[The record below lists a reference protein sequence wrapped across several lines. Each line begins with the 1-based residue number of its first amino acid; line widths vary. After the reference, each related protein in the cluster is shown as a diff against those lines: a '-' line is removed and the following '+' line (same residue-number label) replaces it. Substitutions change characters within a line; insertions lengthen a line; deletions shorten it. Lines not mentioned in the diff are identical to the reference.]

1 MKTLLPFLL
10 SAALLPALLHAA
22 SETGVVRAADQL
34 IPGAEVT
41 ASQGTAKVVAYTNEN
56 GSYSMNLPAGEWDIQ
71 VQAFGFT
78 IAKDHITV
86 GNEPGFKNW
95 TLEMPRPGQKP
106 GETPTVTSQSAPANP
121 GRGRGRGRG
130 RGDNSAQ
137 SGGPGRGGAGAGQG
151 NGAQAAGSQGSAQG
165 APQRPAFQSAQA
177 NATQPNGAQAA
188 QDQSLDAGGAF
199 GGLDADSADADQ
211 AFLVNGSTS
220 GGLAASA
227 DQNNRQ
233 FNGVGR
239 GGQNGQGGA
248 LANLGGLG
256 LPAGMVAPGSDGLG
270 LGGFGAQAIDGGFGG
285 GPGGPGGPGGFGGPG
300 GGPGGGGPGGGGGGG
315 GGGRGGGGGGRGGGG
330 GGRGQNRQAR
340 GPFNGNFNSFG
351 NRRRNQAAYTGSV
364 FVQLADSALNAAP
377 FSVNGEKEAKPS
389 SNNLRFGGNIG
400 GPLVIPKILNWKRA
414 SFYFT
419 YQGTVSRNPFN
430 QVSTMP
436 SGLER
441 EGNFSQTT
449 TTVGGVVTPVQIF
462 NPTSGGCNAVP
473 AGAAFPGNII
483 PASCINPQAQALLN
497 SYFPLPTSGLS
508 VQNYNF
514 TGATPNDNNNVGM
527 RFNMPLDNKDRLNF
541 NIQEQTRSSQ
551 TLQLFGF
558 RDHGSGTGLSAQ
570 AGWSHS
576 FAPRF
581 NSNASVTFSHNT
593 NQSTPFFAN
602 TTNVEGALGIL
613 GTTDVP
619 LTYGPPNLSFANF
632 GGLSDSSASLSR
644 NQTFTATEAL
654 TYSYK
659 RKHNLTF
666 GFTYNRL
673 QQNSLSY
680 ANARGSYSFSGLETS
695 QILNGQPVSGTGY
708 DFADFLLGLPQTA
721 SLGCTPNNSYDS
733 NVCNNYFRSWST
745 SAYANDDYRIARNLT
760 LNFGLR
766 YEYFAPYT
774 ELYGHI
780 ANLILPENFV
790 GDATVV
796 TPATAASYGL
806 PSSLVRSNPR
816 DFSPRFGFAWRPS
829 PKHSV
834 QIRGGYSIFYSGSP
848 YQTFVSSM
856 ASQPP
861 FTEKISLATS
871 SAYQLTIQ
879 DGFLEPPP
887 AVSGLSNTYA
897 INPDQ
902 KIPYAQTWVFAI
914 QNTFP
919 HGFLVETEYLGTKG
933 THLSV
938 YENPNQAPPGTS
950 VLNAQ
955 EYLSIP
961 NSTGFNYQTYGA
973 NSIFNAGQLRITRR
987 FQRGMGF
994 VLLYTYS
1001 KSIDNASALSGSG
1014 GTAAQFT
1021 HDWHLER
1028 GLSSSDQRH
1037 KLSYTYTLSSPVGV
1051 NGMLRNGGW
1060 KTAVLAGWT
1069 LNGTLTAATG
1079 TPLTARL
1086 GGNLANTAGSS
1097 VAGSPRAQAT
1107 GVSIDGGDN
1116 PFFNTAAFT
1125 TPEAGQ
1131 YGNAGVDTIPGPFQV
1146 SLNAALNRAWRIG
1159 ESRRQFQL
1167 RISATNPLNYVYIS
1181 GFGTTVNTNTYG
1193 VPTTG
1198 SATRT
1203 ATLFMRFN
1211 F

>member
-1 MKTLLPFLL
+1 MKTLLFFFLP
-10 SAALLPALLHAA
+10 AALLPALLDAA
-22 SETGVVRAADQL
+22 SETGVVRAADQP

-41 ASQGTAKVVAYTNEN
+41 ASQGTAKVVAYTDEN
-56 GSYSMNLPAGEWDIQ
+56 GRYSMNLPAGEWDIQ
-71 VQAFGFT
+71 VQAFGFI

-86 GNEPGFKNW
+86 GNEPELKNW
-95 TLEMPRPGQKP
+95 TLEMPRPGEKP
-106 GETPTVTSQSAPANP
+106 GEKPAVTSQVAPANP

-130 RGDNSAQ
+130 RGGDNSTQA
-137 SGGPGRGGAGAGQG
+137 GGPGRGGAGAGQA
-151 NGAQAAGSQGSAQG
+151 NAQG
-165 APQRPAFQSAQA
+165 APQRPGFQSAQA
-177 NATQPNGAQAA
+177 TATQNNGTQPNGGQAA
-188 QDQSLDAGGAF
+188 QDQSLDAGEAF
-199 GGLDADSADADQ
+199 GGLDVNSADADQ
-211 AFLVNGSTS
+211 SFLVNGSTS

-233 FNGVGR
+233 FGGGGR
-239 GGQNGQGGA
+239 GGPNGPGGA

-300 GGPGGGGPGGGGGGG
+300 GGPGGGGGFGGG
-315 GGGRGGGGGGRGGGG
+315 GGGRGGGGGGRGGRGG
-330 GGRGQNRQAR
+330 GGNGRQGRGR

-364 FVQLADSALNAAP
+364 FATLANSALNAAP
-377 FSVNGEKEAKPS
+377 FSLNGQKEAKPS
-389 SNNLRFGGNIG
+389 SNNLNFGANIG
-400 GPLVIPKILNWKRA
+400 GPLVIPKILNWQRA

-419 YQGTVSRNPFN
+419 YQGTVSRSPYN

-436 SGLER
+436 SELER
-441 EGNFSQTT
+441 DGNFSQTT

-462 NPTSGGCNAVP
+462 NPASGGCNAVP

-483 PASCINPQAQALLN
+483 PASCISPQAQALLN
-497 SYFPLPTSGLS
+497 SYFPLPTSGAG

-527 RFNMPLDNKDRLNF
+527 RFNMPLDNKNRLNF
-541 NIQEQTRSSQ
+541 NIQEQMRSSQ

-558 RDHGSGTGLSAQ
+558 RDHGSGTGVSAQ

-581 NSNASVTFSHNT
+581 NSSASVTYSHNT
-593 NQSTPFFAN
+593 NQSTPYFAN
-602 TTNVEGALGIL
+602 TTNVEGTLGIL

-632 GGLSDSSASLSR
+632 GGLSDGSASLSR
-644 NQTFTATEAL
+644 NQTFTGTEAL

-666 GFTYNRL
+666 GLTYNRL

-695 QILNGQPVSGTGY
+695 QIVNGQPVSGTGY

-721 SLGCTPNNSYDS
+721 TLGCTPDNSYDT

-760 LNFGLR
+760 LNVGLR

-780 ANLILPENFV
+780 ANLILPEDFV

-796 TPATAASYGL
+796 TPAQAASYGL
-806 PSSLVRSNPR
+806 PSSLVKSSPH

-848 YQTFVSSM
+848 YASFVSSM
-856 ASQPP
+856 ASQSP
-861 FTEKISLATS
+861 FTRTVSLSTS
-871 SAYQLTIQ
+871 SAYQLNIQ
-879 DGFLEPPP
+879 DGFLAPPP
-887 AVSGLSNTYA
+887 AVSGISNTYA
-897 INPDQ
+897 VNPDQ
-902 KIPYAQTWVFAI
+902 RIPYAQTWVFAI

-919 HGFLVETEYLGTKG
+919 HGFLVETEYIGTKG

-955 EYLSIP
+955 EYLTIP

-973 NSIFNAGQLRITRR
+973 NSIFNAGQLRVTRR

-994 VLLYTYS
+994 VALYTFS
-1001 KSIDNASALSGSG
+1001 KSLDNASSFSGSG
-1014 GTAAQFT
+1014 GTPAQFIN
-1021 HDWHLER
+1021 DWHLER

-1037 KLSYTYTLSSPVGV
+1037 RLSFTYTLSSPVGV

-1069 LNGTLTAATG
+1069 LNGTLLAATG

-1086 GGNLANTAGSS
+1086 GGNLSNTAGSS
-1097 VAGSPRAQAT
+1097 VVGSPRAEAT
-1107 GVSIDGGDN
+1107 GLPITGGDN
-1116 PFFNTAAFT
+1116 PYFNLAAFT
-1125 TPEAGQ
+1125 TPASGE

-1146 SLNAALNRAWRIG
+1146 SLNASLNRAWRIG

-1167 RISATNPLNYVYIS
+1167 RITATNPLNYVYIS
-1181 GFGTTVNTNTYG
+1181 GFGTTVNINTYG
-1193 VPTTG
+1193 LPTNA

-1203 ATLFMRFN
+1203 ASLFMRFN